1 MQFTGRLTNNAVVK
15 TTKDERQVVSFSVA
29 INDQYKRKGND
40 MPIKTVL
47 YINCSYWVN
56 TSIALHL
63 TKGSIVELQGRLS
76 LDAYTIGDEAKATLN
91 AHINV
96 IKIHSSKKGSEASD
110 VATTPTAATIT
121 EPIADLPF

>member
-63 TKGSIVELQGRLS
+63 TKGSIVELQGRP
-76 LDAYTIGDEAKATLN
+76 
-91 AHINV
+91 HWMP
-96 IKIHSSKKGSEASD
+96 
-110 VATTPTAATIT
+110 TPLVMKQKQRSMLISM
-121 EPIADLPF
+121 